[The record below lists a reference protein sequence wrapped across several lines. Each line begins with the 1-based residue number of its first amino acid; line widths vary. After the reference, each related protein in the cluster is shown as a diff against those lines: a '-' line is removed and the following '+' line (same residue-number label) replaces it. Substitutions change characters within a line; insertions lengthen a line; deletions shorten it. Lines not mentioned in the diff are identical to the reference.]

1 MMCRYSERRPRSSFV
16 LNCVIEDPLKSAS
29 SRDVDSFYTGVAGNA
44 TRISHSASVQLI
56 VTVVL
61 LLIKCVIWDR
71 TALAVDPLFD
81 SECLWNGSSLAAG
94 FGSGRKVGFILVL
107 THQNQGLQQAWG
119 NYKPRVRIW
128 PVRIFSPAH

>member
-16 LNCVIEDPLKSAS
+16 LNCVIEEPLKFAL

-44 TRISHSASVQLI
+44 SRISHSASVHLI

-71 TALAVDPLFD
+71 TALAVEP
-81 SECLWNGSSLAAG
+81 SWTRSACGMAAVWQQVLAVDARWVLV
-94 FGSGRKVGFILVL
+94 FFILVL
-107 THQNQGLQQAWG
+107 THPLNL
-119 NYKPRVRIW
+119 
-128 PVRIFSPAH
+128 